1 MPAAIFS
8 GSTIDHY
15 LAVYGYAV
23 VFAMVAGE
31 SLGIPLPG
39 ETTLIAAAVYAGA
52 TGKLTIWLVIVVAAA
67 GAIVGDNVGYGI
79 GRSGGYRLL
88 RRYGRYVR
96 LDERRLKVGRW
107 IFLRRGGT
115 VVFFGRFVSILRA
128 YAAFLAGV
136 NHMPWRRFLVFN
148 AAGGIVWAAA
158 YGVGTYYFGKALSRL
173 RTPVD
178 FALGGVAVVA
188 VVGFVVYLRRK
199 EHDLAERADR
209 ELPD

>member
-1 MPAAIFS
+1 MTAAIFS

-23 VFAMVAGE
+23 VFLIVAGE

-39 ETTLIAAAVYAGA
+39 ETTLIAAALYAGA
-52 TGKLTIWLVIVVAAA
+52 TGRMTISLVIVVAAA
-67 GAIVGDNVGYGI
+67 GAIVGDNVGYSI
-79 GRSGGYRLL
+79 GRTGGYRLL

-96 LDERRLKVGRW
+96 LDERRLRVGRW

-115 VVFFGRFVSILRA
+115 VVFFGRFVSILRT

-136 NHMPWRRFLVFN
+136 NRMEWRRFLAFN
-148 AAGGIVWAAA
+148 AAGGIVWATA
-158 YGVGTYYFGKALSRL
+158 YGVGTYYFGKALTSL

-178 FALGGVAVVA
+178 VGLGVAAAAAAVA
-188 VVGFVVYLRRK
+188 LVVYLRRK
-199 EHDLAERADR
+199 EHELADRAER